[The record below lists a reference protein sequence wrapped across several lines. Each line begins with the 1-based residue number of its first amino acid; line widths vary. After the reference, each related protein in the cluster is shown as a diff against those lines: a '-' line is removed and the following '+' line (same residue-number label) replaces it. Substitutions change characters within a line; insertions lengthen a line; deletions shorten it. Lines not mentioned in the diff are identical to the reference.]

1 MISVYICVR
10 EFPRNELLF
19 SWTKKSAPGKGHQ
32 LCPPKGEQGWGVTLI
47 ARPDVS
53 SGLQGKC
60 DCNVPGAELQKL
72 REGGGMR
79 ERGEVKHVS
88 VSVCRELG
96 KCLLWR
102 KRGCR
107 NSNGILLRGLSEQ
120 KQASLF
126 SFCLY
131 LRIQNGEQNPVSLLP
146 TQLVITF
153 PTPPTLT
160 AGERIIW
167 VWQKMQK
174 QFIFPYFLK
183 NSN

>member
-19 SWTKKSAPGKGHQ
+19 SWTKKSASSKGHQ
-32 LCPPKGEQGWGVTLI
+32 LCPLKGEQELGVTLI

-72 REGGGMR
+72 KEGGGMR

-88 VSVCRELG
+88 MSVCREHG
-96 KCLLWR
+96 KCLFWK

-107 NSNGILLRGLSEQ
+107 NSNGILLRGFSEQ
-120 KQASLF
+120 KQASLY

-131 LRIQNGEQNPVSLLP
+131 LRVQNGEQNPVSL
-146 TQLVITF
+146 F
-153 PTPPTLT
+153 PPSLSSLSPHPQHWLR
-160 AGERIIW
+160 GRG
-167 VWQKMQK
+167 
-174 QFIFPYFLK
+174 
-183 NSN
+183 